1 MKAGGEGRHD
11 EIAAHGPAHLSE
23 VGTQLALERHLRAR
37 APGLRLGRA
46 IDIRRDDARL
56 VIGRDVQID
65 AFTTLHCGGAGRG
78 PEATRIVIGDR
89 TYIGPGCALFGAG
102 GIILEADVL
111 VSPGVVITSRQH
123 SFASAE
129 RPIRE
134 QPLQFGSILVRRGA
148 WVGAN
153 ATILPGVEI
162 GANAVVGAG
171 AIITSNVAPGT
182 VVGGVPA
189 RSRPL

>member
-1 MKAGGEGRHD
+1 MTKSKLTALFTVVR
-11 EIAAHGPAHLSE
+11 E
-23 VGTQLALERHLRAR
+23 VGAQLALEQRLRAR

-46 IDIRRDDARL
+46 IDIRGNDERL

-65 AFTTLHCGGAGRG
+65 AFTTLHCGGTGWG

-89 TYIGPGCALFGAG
+89 TYIGPGCVLFGAG
-102 GIILEADVL
+102 GIILEQDVL
-111 VSPGVVITSRQH
+111 ISPGVVMTSHQH

-134 QPLQFGSILVRRGA
+134 QPLQFGSILVHRGA

-171 AIITSNVAPGT
+171 AVVTRSVAPGA
-182 VVGGVPA
+182 VVVGVPA
-189 RSRPL
+189 RSRPV